1 MKQLKPDIQARP
13 SPHMGSKGFVCPSKR
28 NFIICEGEQSAKG
41 LDLSIYNH
49 PRFPHNGP
57 EYIFDWLCMRGT
69 VPSVVPDMCNADL
82 GWTLK
87 QEEEFNS
94 AATLEGE
101 GEKKKSKNVAIIS
114 SRMVS
119 SYYWFNKGLPGN

>member
-13 SPHMGSKGFVCPSKR
+13 SPHTGSKGFVCPSKR

-41 LDLSIYNH
+41 LDLLTYNH

-69 VPSVVPDMCNADL
+69 VPSVVPDMCDTDL
-82 GWTLK
+82 HWTPE
-87 QEEEFNS
+87 QEGDFNS
-94 AATLEGE
+94 AARLN
-101 GEKKKSKNVAIIS
+101 GEKIKIIITT
-114 SRMVS
+114 
-119 SYYWFNKGLPGN
+119 

>member
-1 MKQLKPDIQARP
+1 
-13 SPHMGSKGFVCPSKR
+13 MGSKGFVCPSKR

>member
-1 MKQLKPDIQARP
+1 MAEFGYLTCDNRIRLPFFRKGEADIVKQLKPDIQARP
-13 SPHMGSKGFVCPSKR
+13 SPHTGSKGFVCPSKK
-28 NFIICEGEQSAKG
+28 NFIICKGEQSAKG

-69 VPSVVPDMCNADL
+69 DPSVVPDMCNPDL

-94 AATLEGE
+94 AARLEG
-101 GEKKKSKNVAIIS
+101 G
-114 SRMVS
+114 
-119 SYYWFNKGLPGN
+119 